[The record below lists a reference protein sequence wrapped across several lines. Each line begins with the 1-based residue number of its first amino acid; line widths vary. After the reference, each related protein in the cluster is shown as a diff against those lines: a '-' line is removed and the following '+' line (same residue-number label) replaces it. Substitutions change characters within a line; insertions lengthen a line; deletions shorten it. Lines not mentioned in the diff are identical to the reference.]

1 MYSINRDTP
10 REKLL
15 GILERKTEIFNEI
28 EYNYDLN
35 QYIIPVTDK
44 TLSMLHTISAVL
56 SVLVNLM
63 MVIFYD
69 IDIKN
74 GEAYFEASPTN
85 Q

>member
-1 MYSINRDTP
+1 MYGINRDTP
-10 REKLL
+10 REKIL
-15 GILERKTEIFNEI
+15 GLLERKTEIFNEI
-28 EYNYDLN
+28 EHNYDLN

-44 TLSMLHTISAVL
+44 TLTMLHKISAVL

-63 MVIFYD
+63 MVLFYD

-74 GEAYFEASPTN
+74 REAHFEASPTN

>member
-1 MYSINRDTP
+1 
-10 REKLL
+10 
-15 GILERKTEIFNEI
+15 
-28 EYNYDLN
+28 
-35 QYIIPVTDK
+35 
-44 TLSMLHTISAVL
+44 MLHTISEVL

-85 Q
+85 